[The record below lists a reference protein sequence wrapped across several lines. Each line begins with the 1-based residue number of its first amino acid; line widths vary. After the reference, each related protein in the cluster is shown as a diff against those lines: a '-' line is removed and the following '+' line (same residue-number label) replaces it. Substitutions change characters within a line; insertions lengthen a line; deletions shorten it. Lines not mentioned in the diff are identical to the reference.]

1 MTLDRAPTSPKLA
14 STTIDVITVLFGG
27 LVTALPRTVLLALPL
42 ACGIAS
48 AAIADPAMD
57 AAMKELVPTGTL
69 RVAIAVAPAPSAL
82 YAIKDGT
89 TGKYR
94 GVTVDLGAAMA
105 KKLGVPVEFL
115 PHLASGEIQNSAASG
130 RWDVT
135 FMPVDEERKK
145 FVDFGNAYHLLQST
159 YLVAPGSKLAKV
171 EDANEPTVRIGG
183 VANTATF
190 RAAQRTAPK
199 ATFVTVPGVD
209 AAVAAMKAGEIDC
222 IALSRESLSG
232 LTAKIPGSHIL
243 EGGFLNS
250 STAVAVPKGKPEA
263 LAYVSQFVEEA
274 KATGL
279 VRKAFDAVDLKNSQV
294 APAGM
299 KP

>member
-1 MTLDRAPTSPKLA
+1 MTIA
-14 STTIDVITVLFGG
+14 SRV
-27 LVTALPRTVLLALPL
+27 
-42 ACGIAS
+42 GIAV
-48 AAIADPAMD
+48 ATGLFAFGIAMPAKAD
-57 AAMKELVPTGTL
+57 LVKELIPTGKL

-82 YAIKDGT
+82 YAVKDGA

-94 GVTVDLGAAMA
+94 GVTVELGAALA
-105 KKLGVPVEFL
+105 RKLGVPVEFV

-130 RWDVT
+130 KWDVT

-145 FVDFGNAYHLLQST
+145 IVDFGNAYHLLQST

-171 EDANEPTVRIGG
+171 EDANAPGIRIGG

-199 ATFVTVPGVD
+199 ATFVTVAGVD
-209 AAVAAMKAGEIDC
+209 AAIAAMNAGEIDC
-222 IALSRESLSG
+222 IALSRESLSA
-232 LTAKIPGSHIL
+232 LVVKIPGSRML
-243 EGGFLNS
+243 DGGFLNS
-250 STAVAVPKGKPEA
+250 STAVAVPKDRPDA
-263 LAYVSQFVEEA
+263 LAYVSAFIEEA
-274 KATGL
+274 KANGL
-279 VRKAFDAVDLKNSQV
+279 VRKALDAMNLQNSQV

>member
-1 MTLDRAPTSPKLA
+1 MPVANRVAISFAVTLACSLPANADGRKELAPTGK
-14 STTIDVITVLFGG
+14 
-27 LVTALPRTVLLALPL
+27 
-42 ACGIAS
+42 
-48 AAIADPAMD
+48 
-57 AAMKELVPTGTL
+57 L

-82 YAIKDGT
+82 YAVKDEA
-89 TGKYR
+89 TGQYR
-94 GVTVDLGAAMA
+94 GVTVELGSAMA
-105 KKLGVPVEFL
+105 KKLGVPVEFV
-115 PHLASGEIQNSAASG
+115 PHLASGEIQNSADAN

-159 YLVAPGSKLAKV
+159 YLVAPGPTMTKLDDV
-171 EDANEPTVRIGG
+171 NEPGVRIGG

-190 RAAQRTAPK
+190 RAAQRSAPK

-232 LTAKIPGSHIL
+232 LTAKIPGSRIL

-263 LAYVSQFVEEA
+263 LAYVSEFIEQT
-274 KATGL
+274 KAAGL
-279 VRKAFDAVDLKNSQV
+279 LRKAFDDMGLKNSQV

>member
-1 MTLDRAPTSPKLA
+1 MHAKAD
-14 STTIDVITVLFGG
+14 
-27 LVTALPRTVLLALPL
+27 LV
-42 ACGIAS
+42 
-48 AAIADPAMD
+48 
-57 AAMKELVPTGTL
+57 KELIPTGKL

-82 YAIKDGT
+82 YAVKDGT
-89 TGKYR
+89 TGKFR
-94 GVTVDLGAAMA
+94 GVTVDLGTAMA
-105 KKLGVPVEFL
+105 RKLGVPAEFV

-130 RWDVT
+130 KWDVT
-135 FMPVDEERKK
+135 FMPVDDERKK

-159 YLVAPGSKLAKV
+159 YLVAPGSKLVNV
-171 EDANEPTVRIGG
+171 EDANAPGVRIGG

-199 ATFVTVPGVD
+199 ATFVTVAGVD
-209 AAVAAMKAGEIDC
+209 AAIAAMNGGEIDC

-232 LTAKIPGSHIL
+232 LAAKISGSRIL

-250 STAVAVPKGKPEA
+250 STAVAVPKGKPDA
-263 LAYVSQFVEEA
+263 LAYVSEFVEEA

-279 VRKAFDAVDLKNSQV
+279 VRKALDAMNLQNSQV
-294 APAGM
+294 APIGM